1 MSYIHRR
8 ADHYPGQFG
17 SYLSNFLERWKGTIE
32 DGDVFLTNGTIFL
45 VQIISSS
52 LTKFI
57 DPYSI
62 DGAISHL
69 NDLLVILPVFY
80 KGKRVAWTANQ
91 GHFTEYVTK

>member
-1 MSYIHRR
+1 MFLLQTVLALRSR
-8 ADHYPGQFG
+8 
-17 SYLSNFLERWKGTIE
+17 SSMYLLLNNI
-32 DGDVFLTNGTIFL
+32 
-45 VQIISSS
+45 
-52 LTKFI
+52 TKTL

-80 KGKRVAWTANQ
+80 RGKRVAWTANQ